1 MNSVGA
7 VGEDRKDRARPGHG
21 GSPESSDHSWESLY
35 ADRIVQTG
43 PFRLLGTGPRAAA
56 RQFAVLIAVAGLLAL
71 VGILNDPGQVNRLS
85 LVAACDFSLGLL
97 ALLLPWRR
105 FGRHA
110 PAALGLTGF
119 AVLGLSTWSFG
130 GIAAGTGPFLV
141 LLYAW
146 AALHFP
152 RWILAAYAIP
162 ATLAYQLPLILTG
175 QPPLVLGSAFVLMPI
190 ALAVA
195 FLIEAQ
201 ARHLRDDR
209 ERLAR
214 IEQWRAAM
222 VNTLAHDVRAPLATV
237 RLVLE
242 ELWETAPGPQ
252 AKMIGAGMRQAAR
265 IARLADGL
273 LDLSRIDSAGHLK
286 LDRADHP
293 AHALVKDALSYVRED
308 ADVRAEVDE
317 SLTVHVDKQRFEQI
331 LLNLI
336 TNALRYGK
344 PPVIVSF
351 VRDATGDR
359 LEVRDHG
366 PGIPDDLRP
375 RLFGQF
381 AVGGEQGV
389 GLGLW
394 IVRQLAAAHGG
405 RAAAEARDPGVAMV
419 VTFPPPPAIESQP

>member
-1 MNSVGA
+1 VPQN
-7 VGEDRKDRARPGHG
+7 
-21 GSPESSDHSWESLY
+21 
-35 ADRIVQTG
+35 G

-56 RQFAVLIAVAGLLAL
+56 WQAAVLVAVAGLLAL
-71 VGILNDPGQVNRLS
+71 VGAVNDPAHAGRLITVAVGDFTVALAS
-85 LVAACDFSLGLL
+85 LLF
-97 ALLLPWRR
+97 PWRR
-105 FGRHA
+105 TGRYA
-110 PAALGLTGF
+110 PAAVGLAGF

-130 GIAAGTGPFLV
+130 GVAAGTGPFLV
-141 LLYAW
+141 LVYAW

-162 ATLAYQLPLILTG
+162 ATLAYLVPLLITG
-175 QPPLVLGSAFVLMPI
+175 QPPLVIGSAFVLMPI
-190 ALAVA
+190 ALVVA

-214 IEQWRAAM
+214 IEQWRSAM
-222 VNTLAHDVRAPLATV
+222 VSTLAHDVRAPLSTV
-237 RLVLE
+237 RIVLE
-242 ELWETAPGPQ
+242 ELEETATGQ
-252 AKMIGAGMRQAAR
+252 DARMIGAALRQASR

-273 LDLSRIDSAGHLK
+273 LDLNRIDSSGHLR
-286 LDRADHP
+286 LDLAPHP
-293 AHALVKDALSYVRED
+293 AHALVKDALSYVRDD

-317 SLTVHVDKQRFEQI
+317 NLTVHVDKQRFEQI

-336 TNALRYGK
+336 TNAMRYGR
-344 PPVIVSF
+344 PPVIISF
-351 VRDATGDR
+351 ARDGDVDR

-366 PGIPDDLRP
+366 PGIPEHLRP

-381 AVGGEQGV
+381 AVGTEQGV

-405 RAAAEARDPGVAMV
+405 QAAAEARDPGVAMV
-419 VTFPPPPAIESQP
+419 VTFPVAGPETDQQ